1 MPEFA
6 EVNKQVQWLRSRVVG
21 WRVTG
26 VKYTPG
32 HFPALKDDP
41 ARAKKLAAFFEGA
54 TIEAVT
60 QRGKHVVLALST
72 GTVTSH
78 LMFKGRWTLRGE
90 DYVSNYKHHREPP
103 VPKAT
108 SFWLE
113 TDTVRTADGAP
124 GRLEFNEPEY
134 KGKVHAHPG
143 LTAGQCADLRELGPD
158 ILQTPES
165 DPAFAAPFTAEGLI
179 ADAARTKT
187 PIKVLLLDQKKQAG
201 IGNMYAC
208 EALYRAKIAPN
219 RAANAVTP
227 TEAAVLHGAV
237 VDLMAAVIAS
247 DLDYTDVMKVYRKE
261 TDPAGRAV
269 QVIKI
274 GGRDTYWVPE
284 EQR

>member
-6 EVNKQVQWLRSRVVG
+6 EVNKQVAWLRARVVG
-21 WRVTG
+21 WTIAR

-54 TIEAVT
+54 MLQGVS
-60 QRGKHVVLALST
+60 QRGKHVVMALST

-90 DYVSNYKHHREPP
+90 DYVSNYKHHHDPP
-103 VPKAT
+103 VAKAT
-108 SFWLE
+108 SFWME
-113 TDTVRTADGAP
+113 TADGVMPDGSA

-165 DPAFAAPFTAEGLI
+165 DPAFAALFTPEGLM
-179 ADAARTKT
+179 AAAGRTKT

-208 EALYRAKIAPN
+208 EALYRAGVAPARPSQDLSEDEL
-219 RAANAVTP
+219 RAVH
-227 TEAAVLHGAV
+227 AAVQSV
-237 VDLMAAVIAS
+237 VQESIDS
-247 DLDYTDVMKVYRKE
+247 DLDYARVLAVYRKG
-261 TDPAGRAV
+261 TDPEGRV
-269 QVIKI
+269 VKCDDV
-274 GGRDTYWVPE
+274 GGRDTFWVPAA
-284 EQR
+284 QR

>member
-1 MPEFA
+1 MPEFP
-6 EVNKQVQWLRSRVVG
+6 EVHRQVVWLRE
-21 WRVTG
+21 RVTG
-26 VKYTPG
+26 WVIEDHGHFGG
-32 HFPALKDDP
+32 HFPEMKSDP
-41 ARAKKLAAFFEGA
+41 DRKTKLDEFFRGA
-54 TIEAVT
+54 TLSSVT
-60 QRGKHVVLALST
+60 QRGKHIVMALST

-78 LMFKGRWTLRGE
+78 LMHAGRWTMSDE
-90 DYVSNYKHHREPP
+90 PYVSNYRHHLSPP
-103 VPKAT
+103 DKKAS
-108 SFWLE
+108 SFWL
-113 TDTVRTADGAP
+113 VARGR
-124 GRLEFNEPEY
+124 RLEFNEPERR
-134 KGKVHAHPG
+134 GKVHAFPG
-143 LTAGQCADLRELGPD
+143 ITSAQCEELKALGPD
-158 ILQTPES
+158 VLITEET
-165 DPAFAAPFTAEGLI
+165 DPAYRQAWTVDSLRRSLLGSRKAVKEI
-179 ADAARTKT
+179 
-187 PIKVLLLDQKKQAG
+187 LLDQGHQAG